1 MPVDCGRIVGLDCHP
16 LITELGCLVWKYANL
31 QVKKWSKIDERDRNS
46 LFQMLGDNFQVDDSQ
61 HVSNITHAQM
71 NRSYR
76 NFHHMLHKKY
86 FKPHPTV
93 EVALQHRPPGLSEED
108 WSYLY
113 GYFSFEE
120 YKNMSERN
128 AKNRAKQDT
137 PHIVGT
143 KSFARIGFEM
153 QVNDGKEPGPIQIYE
168 TTYYR
173 GNGGASVSNRE

>member
-120 YKNMSERN
+120 YKEGMVELRSQTENSEEEIYAEILGSRSGYIRGRGVGPKPRVILIH
-128 AKNRAKQDT
+128 AEQSRA
-137 PHIVGT
+137 
-143 KSFARIGFEM
+143 
-153 QVNDGKEPGPIQIYE
+153 
-168 TTYYR
+168 
-173 GNGGASVSNRE
+173 GGG